1 MKKMHLR
8 NKEFWT
14 FLESS
19 HNFWTQ
25 MFSSYHAFSN
35 HNISILVLVQ
45 KFERKGLLGSTSES
59 ISRILTSRSR
69 FQKFLLLAFRSRSHF
84 QFRKFDLLLLVLSF
98 ENLKIQSMI
107 LCYMLE
113 LKYKNTLLNKCLNYK
128 KRKLKVRKFW
138 FF

>member
-69 FQKFLLLAFRSRSHF
+69 FQKFLLLAFRSRSRF

-128 KRKLKVRKFW
+128 KRKLKVLKFW